1 MLKKTEPFEK
11 LCYLVGYVAVAFML
25 PGVSFPLCFFVDV
38 VRGEVLILNS
48 RILYISLR
56 LSWGGDVFL

>member
-1 MLKKTEPFEK
+1 MLKKQSLLK
-11 LCYLVGYVAVAFML
+11 NSVILLAMLLLHLCCPEFRFLYV
-25 PGVSFPLCFFVDV
+25 FVDI

-48 RILYISLR
+48 RILYISLQ

>member
-1 MLKKTEPFEK
+1 MLKKQSLLK
-11 LCYLVGYVAVAFML
+11 NSVILLVMLLLHLCCPEFRFLYV
-25 PGVSFPLCFFVDV
+25 FFVDI

-48 RILYISLR
+48 RILYISLQ